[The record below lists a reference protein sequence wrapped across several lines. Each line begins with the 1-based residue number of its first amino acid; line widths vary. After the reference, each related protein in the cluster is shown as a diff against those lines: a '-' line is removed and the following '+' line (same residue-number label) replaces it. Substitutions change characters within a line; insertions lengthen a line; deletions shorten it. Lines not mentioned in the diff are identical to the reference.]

1 MIFLDILGLI
11 FLKEK
16 SNTLGAIKK
25 LYVRLK
31 NEKDCMIGNFD
42 SKSDEG
48 ISLSYSSNNSVYH
61 VYNMRTQTIMEYA
74 NVIVDEFNDFLESSK
89 EEEITSLKMKLL
101 KYLALTKILK
111 PS

>member
-1 MIFLDILGLI
+1 
-11 FLKEK
+11 
-16 SNTLGAIKK
+16 
-25 LYVRLK
+25 
-31 NEKDCMIGNFD
+31 
-42 SKSDEG
+42 
-48 ISLSYSSNNSVYH
+48 
-61 VYNMRTQTIMEYA
+61 MEYV